1 MILVVVSDAWSIG
14 IAIAVFIFSFDLF
27 IQHSV
32 LCQCGTSLRFL
43 LRKRTPRLQV
53 APFVLRHL
61 GNIPTW
67 SHMDFQAV
75 VIFNQH
81 FSHGVLA
88 RCTEDVS
95 MTSLRGNKCH
105 PSLERSKDLGF
116 LEIEFSSRVMAHCQK
131 MSKVLVSFIS
141 CVCSSGL
148 LYIIVDLRCCS
159 AQIWPLALLLHGW
172 LATLAGN
179 CSAPDFCP
187 LWTGP
192 VLLSID
198 LLDTAWYLCV
208 GHLL

>member
-14 IAIAVFIFSFDLF
+14 IAIAVFI
-27 IQHSV
+27 QHSV

-43 LRKRTPRLQV
+43 LRKPTPRLQV

-61 GNIPTW
+61 GNI
-67 SHMDFQAV
+67 
-75 VIFNQH
+75 
-81 FSHGVLA
+81 SHGVLA

-141 CVCSSGL
+141 CFCSSGL
-148 LYIIVDLRCCS
+148 LYIIVDLRCCN
-159 AQIWPLALLLHGW
+159 AQI
-172 LATLAGN
+172 
-179 CSAPDFCP
+179 
-187 LWTGP
+187 
-192 VLLSID
+192 
-198 LLDTAWYLCV
+198 
-208 GHLL
+208 